1 MRQKSIAVL
10 LALALVLSLC
20 AVTAFAGETVEDQQA
35 AAGGSQS
42 EETAAETEEEAPE
55 EEAPSLAGPDAEPET
70 DPETGEAIESAL
82 IEPDAV
88 GTVSYANVERR
99 MRENNLNVLALQES
113 IDFIDSIDY
122 DKMYEDLRKQLNQ
135 IANYQWMMIQ
145 EIGRAS
151 CRERV

>member
-20 AVTAFAGETVEDQQA
+20 AVTAFAGETAEDQQA

-99 MRENNLNVLALQES
+99 MR
-113 IDFIDSIDY
+113 
-122 DKMYEDLRKQLNQ
+122 
-135 IANYQWMMIQ
+135 
-145 EIGRAS
+145 
-151 CRERV
+151 